1 MIRNRLKPAIFLI
14 NNDRYTI
21 ERVICD
27 RPTTI
32 SNPGTHTDYT
42 SPCAKLF
49 RSDCRMTK
57 ESSVKQAKA
66 CVLTINGGSSSI
78 KFALFEAGDSL
89 RRILEGEI
97 ERIGLP
103 EATFVVKGLNEAD
116 NFTRSVTAENHTEAV
131 GVLIDWIEERIRRG
145 ELTAVGHRVVHGG
158 PKYSEPQRITT
169 EMVEELHQL
178 QPFDPEHLP
187 EEILL
192 TEAFHRRF
200 PDLVQVACFDTAF
213 HHDLPRVAQLLPIP
227 RRYEAQGVRRYG
239 FHGLSYA
246 FLMEELARVA
256 GPQAARGRVILAH
269 LGNGASL
276 AAVYEG
282 KSVDTSMGLTP
293 TGGVP
298 MSTRSGDLDPGLVWY
313 LARTEKASAKEFNA
327 MVNFQSGLLGISET
341 SSDMHDLLERETEDV
356 RAAEAVALFC
366 YQVKKWIGAFAAA
379 LGGLDTLVFAGGI
392 GENAP
397 KVRTRICD
405 GLGFLG
411 IELEE
416 ERNAASAAMISA
428 EDSRVAV
435 RVMHTDEEFI
445 IAKMVCR
452 VLGLGRVSEK
462 VNKNETQRMK
472 GDQS

>member
-1 MIRNRLKPAIFLI
+1 MMK
-14 NNDRYTI
+14 
-21 ERVICD
+21 V
-27 RPTTI
+27 
-32 SNPGTHTDYT
+32 
-42 SPCAKLF
+42 
-49 RSDCRMTK
+49 
-57 ESSVKQAKA
+57 SSVKQTNA

-78 KFALFEAGDSL
+78 KFALFDADHTL
-89 RRILEGEI
+89 QRILAGRL

-103 EATFVVKGLNEAD
+103 ESTFEVKGLNKAD
-116 NFTRSVTAENHTEAV
+116 NFTRSVTAPNHTAAV
-131 GVLIDWIEERIRRG
+131 GVLMDWIEERFQRG

-178 QPFDPEHLP
+178 RPFDPEHLP

-200 PDLVQVACFDTAF
+200 PGLVQVACFDTAF
-213 HHDLPRVAQLLPIP
+213 HHNLPRVAQLLPIP
-227 RRYEAQGVRRYG
+227 RRFEAQGVRRYG

-246 FLMEELARVA
+246 FLLEELRRVA
-256 GPQAARGRVILAH
+256 GSQAARGRVILAH

-276 AAVYEG
+276 AAVYKG
-282 KSVDTSMGLTP
+282 KSIDTSMGLTP

-313 LARTEKASAKEFNA
+313 LERTEKVTAKKFNE

-341 SSDMHDLLERETEDV
+341 SSDMQDLLEREAKDM
-356 RAAEAVALFC
+356 RAAEAVSLFC

-379 LGGLDTLVFAGGI
+379 LGGLDTLVFTGGI

-397 KVRTRICD
+397 QVRARICD

-411 IELEE
+411 IEFEE
-416 ERNAASAAMISA
+416 KRNVANAAVISV
-428 EDSRVAV
+428 ETSRVTV
-435 RVMHTDEEFI
+435 RVMHTDEEWM
-445 IAKMVCR
+445 IAKTVCR
-452 VLGLGRVSEK
+452 ILGLTIRKENYNENEK
-462 VNKNETQRMK
+462 
-472 GDQS
+472 D